1 MPVTSNIST
10 LLKYYATKQNSPFV
24 PYKDFCDYIKR
35 YAQHNVE
42 EQADL
47 VTYLGNPE
55 PAIEKELIPLIESKQ
70 VAINDNNPAKKV
82 IFVTGFFMTKYAERY
97 KEIMANP
104 SIPFPTITDLP
115 KQAPLEI
122 LNKQDSQDLIL
133 KLMANQDK
141 GDKNLYAIILPK
153 NVPPVILPGVV
164 PIKIMIDAAM
174 EKIRRMLK
182 KEEYHDYYLKKLRIS
197 NPGKE
202 ISSKNFFNSFLTN
215 PDAALRS
222 LESSG
227 DSFYFWNQLCYFI
240 KQDYEKVKD
249 FTSEDINVL
258 QSVYI
263 AEIVISYYK
272 NEAQQNLQRESAIK
286 TLQLCLT
293 KPPYYFTMDTILKF
307 TDTKGI
313 PLYGQFNDK
322 DLKEFLQKETTDS
335 NGNDL
340 PKLLV
345 FKIENGTRYFIYK
358 NNVIPL
364 IVRLASDAHT
374 TIDETL
380 TNDWYKRLHNFER
393 LPEMNEERAFNN
405 RLETELKISA
415 PVLYALLT
423 SSFLPILNMEM
434 QESSTLGAQG
444 SIFEGDELMSYAGI
458 LQLNRNEILENAK
471 ILLPI
476 WYTIPFISWIIALF
490 TKKRSDKKVHRK
502 KSKSTQMLVQSDE
515 VNEELNNLEGK
526 KQQKAPI
533 TKRDALIKAAKE
545 VEASFVPR
553 GSTLENELV
562 SYRKQWNK
570 MISKQANN
578 DLTEDVNALIRDY
591 MRKVLRTLPAKGFDA
606 ERVTNLA
613 ETLNDTPNM
622 QKLSEHDAVLHYIEL
637 YIIYIVKNL
646 EKNFQ

>member
-10 LLKYYATKQNSPFV
+10 LLKYYASKQNSPFI

-42 EQADL
+42 EQPDL

-55 PAIEKELIPLIESKQ
+55 PAIEKELAPLIESKA
-70 VAINDNNPAKKV
+70 VHVNDNNPNKKV
-82 IFVTGFFMTKYAERY
+82 IFVTGFYMTKYAERY

-115 KQAPLEI
+115 KQAPLEV

-133 KLMANQDK
+133 KLMASQDK
-141 GDKNLYAIILPK
+141 NDKNLYAIILPK
-153 NVPPVILPGVV
+153 NVPAVILPGNV
-164 PIKIMIDAAM
+164 PIKILIDAVM

-249 FTSEDINVL
+249 FTSEDVNVL

-272 NEAQQNLQRESAIK
+272 NEASANLQRESAIK

-313 PLYGQFNDK
+313 PLYGQFTDK
-322 DLKEFLQKETTDS
+322 DLKEFLQKETTDAP
-335 NGNDL
+335 GNEL

-345 FKIENGTRYFIYK
+345 FKIDNGTRYFVYK

-374 TIDETL
+374 EIDELL
-380 TNDWYKRLHNFER
+380 TKDWYKKLHNFEK
-393 LPEMNEERAFNN
+393 LPEMTEERAFNE
-405 RLETELKISA
+405 RLEDELKLNS
-415 PVLYALLT
+415 PVLYSLLT

-434 QESSTLGAQG
+434 QENSTLGAQG

-476 WYTIPFISWIIALF
+476 WYTIPIISWIIALF
-490 TKKRSDKKVHRK
+490 TKKRSSKPAKK
-502 KSKSTQMLVQSDE
+502 KSKSTQMVVQSEE
-515 VNEELNNLEGK
+515 VNEELDGLEGK
-526 KQQKAPI
+526 KPQKKAI
-533 TKRDALIKAAKE
+533 SKRDFLIQAAKE
-545 VEASFVPR
+545 VESNFVPR
-553 GSTLENELV
+553 GSTLESELV
-562 SYRKQWNK
+562 TYRKQWNK
-570 MISKQANN
+570 MISKQANQ
-578 DLTEDVNALIRDY
+578 DLTEDVNSLIRDY

-622 QKLSEHDAVLHYIEL
+622 QKLSEHEAVLHYIEL

-646 EKNFQ
+646 EKSFQ